1 MNFDKDQILGL
12 LRGQGNHD
20 QADQAAQQ
28 LPDQVDTDNA
38 DHAGMLSKFGL
49 DADMLNGKLDGLG
62 GLLK

>member
-1 MNFDKDQILGL
+1 MNIDKDQILDL

-38 DHAGMLSKFGL
+38 EHAGTLSNFGL
-49 DADMLNGKLDGLG
+49 DLDTLKGKLGGLG

>member
-1 MNFDKDQILGL
+1 VNIDKDQIIGM
-12 LRGQGNHD
+12 LRGQGDHD

-38 DHAGMLSKFGL
+38 DMLSKSGL
-49 DADMLNGKLDGLG
+49 NLDSIKGKLGGLG